1 MRSGKN
7 HAADAR
13 AVRRDRGDE
22 MEIRRLK
29 QEEHNSTRA
38 LYEEIFHED
47 SREFVDYYYREKTA
61 DNSIY
66 VVEAKGCKQAMI
78 HLNPYTLLVN
88 GHEVPAHYIVAVAT
102 KKECRRRGYMAA
114 LLKRTLQDML
124 SQSEPFTFL
133 MPAAESIYLPHGF
146 RTVYEQ
152 EQRYVGREEA
162 KTLGFKEAVPE
173 DCTDIAES
181 VNAYLKEHYHVYAK
195 RDTAYYKRLLKEYES
210 DGGCLM
216 LQKKEGRLSDVRPCV
231 EGPEEAMPKIMI
243 RIVCLEQMMKLMEV
257 SSTMEACFCVTD
269 PIIPDNNKCLLVTG
283 TESSGVM
290 LAEGEPGSSEGTVT
304 VSALGELLFGSR
316 TPEELSGDDGVVMP
330 DKLKKEL
337 AKIVPLKKIFLNEI
351 V

>member
-1 MRSGKN
+1 
-7 HAADAR
+7 
-13 AVRRDRGDE
+13 

-29 QEEHNSTRA
+29 REEHNSTRA
-38 LYEEIFHED
+38 LYEEVFHED
-47 SREFVDYYYREKTA
+47 SREFVDYYYSEKTA

-66 VVEAKGCKQAMI
+66 VVEEEGCRQAMI
-78 HLNPYTLLVN
+78 HLNPYIVLVN

-102 KKECRRRGYMAA
+102 KKEYRRRGYMAL
-114 LLKRTLQDML
+114 LLKKTLQDMCE
-124 SQSEPFTFL
+124 QREPFTFL
-133 MPAAESIYLPHGF
+133 MPAAESIYFPHGF

-162 KTLGFKEAVPE
+162 ETLGLKEAAKE
-173 DCTDIAES
+173 DCGDIAQL
-181 VNAYLKEHYHVYAK
+181 ADACLKKYYQVYVK
-195 RDTAYYKRLLKEYES
+195 RDEAYYKRLLKEYAS

-216 LQKKEGRLSDVRPCV
+216 LQKNEGKLYDVRPCV
-231 EGPEEAMPKIMI
+231 EEPEEGNPKIMI
-243 RIVCLEQMMKLMEV
+243 RIVCLERMMKLMEV
-257 SSTMEACFCVTD
+257 KCRMEACFCVTD

-283 TESSGVM
+283 TESSGIM
-290 LAEGEPGSSEGTVT
+290 LAEGEAGCSEGTVT

-316 TPEELSGDDGVVMP
+316 TPEELAADKEVVMS